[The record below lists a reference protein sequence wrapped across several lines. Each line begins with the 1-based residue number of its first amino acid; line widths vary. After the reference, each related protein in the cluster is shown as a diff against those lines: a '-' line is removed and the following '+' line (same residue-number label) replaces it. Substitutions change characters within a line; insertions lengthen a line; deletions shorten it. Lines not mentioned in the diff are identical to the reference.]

1 MRHPSAETLVNG
13 ARPEDAGI
21 VTVRRT
27 VLLTAGLT
35 ALLIGL
41 LVVWLIRSNKP
52 AAALAAL
59 PAARAAD
66 VSTIDERIVKA
77 SDALVLPT
85 SPPAPRPHPNPAFV
99 ADNAVEPFVPDP
111 PAVQQPSSPAER
123 PAIEPQHNADTLANA
138 RRQVAADARKADL
151 AVKLD
156 AVPAATSTNR
166 MSPAGA
172 TVGADSAPV
181 GEYVLQRGTII
192 PAATYTSIDSTVPG
206 IVTAQVRQD
215 VYDSTHRY
223 LLIPRGSRLVGA
235 YASGM
240 TNGQARLFV
249 GFDSIKLPN
258 GHTIELGSMPGVD
271 LQGVAGLGGKVDFHT
286 ARLFGNVVLLSIL
299 DSATQLVQSRGSGS
313 GANVIVNAGQ
323 ATGQRASAL
332 SSLSVGQ
339 NLNQMPTMHSAEGF
353 ILNVMVERDLS
364 LSHYQAPS
372 AL

>member
-1 MRHPSAETLVNG
+1 
-13 ARPEDAGI
+13 
-21 VTVRRT
+21 VTIRRT
-27 VLLTAGLT
+27 ALLAAGLT

-41 LVVWLIRSNKP
+41 LAFWLIRSNKP
-52 AAALAAL
+52 ASALAAL

-77 SDALVLPT
+77 SDALALPT
-85 SPPAPRPHPNPAFV
+85 SPPAPSPHPNPAFV

-111 PAVQQPSSPAER
+111 PTVQPPSSPAER
-123 PAIEPQHNADTLANA
+123 PAVDRQHNADTLANA
-138 RRQVAADARKADL
+138 RRQVAADARNAEL
-151 AVKLD
+151 LVKLD

-166 MSPAGA
+166 ISPAAA

-181 GEYVLQRGTII
+181 GECVLQRGTLI

-223 LLIPRGSRLVGA
+223 LLIPKGSRLVGA

-258 GHTIELGSMPGVD
+258 GRTIELGNMPGID

-286 ARLFGNVVLLSIL
+286 ARLFGNAVLLSVL
-299 DSATQLVQSRGSGS
+299 DAATQLAQPRGSGS
-313 GANVIVNAGQ
+313 GTNVIVNTGQ
-323 ATGQRASAL
+323 AAEQRASAL
-332 SSLSVGQ
+332 SSSAVGPYS
-339 NLNQMPTMHSAEGF
+339 NQMPTMHTPQGF
-353 ILNVMVERDLS
+353 ILNVMVERDVPLS
-364 LSHYQAPS
+364 PYHTPS
-372 AL
+372 E

>member
-1 MRHPSAETLVNG
+1 
-13 ARPEDAGI
+13 

-27 VLLTAGLT
+27 VLLAAGLT
-35 ALLIGL
+35 ALVIGL

-52 AAALAAL
+52 AAVLAAL

-85 SPPAPRPHPNPAFV
+85 SPPAPHPQPNPAFV

-111 PAVQQPSSPAER
+111 PAVQQQPPSLAGQPAFER
-123 PAIEPQHNADTLANA
+123 QHKADTLASA
-138 RRQVAADARKADL
+138 RRQVAVEARNADL

-156 AVPAATSTNR
+156 SVPATSTNR
-166 MSPAGA
+166 ISPAGA
-172 TVGADSAPV
+172 TVGADSAPA
-181 GEYVLQRGTII
+181 GEYVLQRGTVI

-223 LLIPRGSRLVGA
+223 LLVPKGSRLVGA

-258 GHTIELGSMPGVD
+258 GHTIELGNMPGVD

-299 DSATQLVQSRGSGS
+299 DAAIQLVQPRGSGN
-313 GANVIVNAGQ
+313 GTNVILNAGQ
-323 ATGQRASAL
+323 VTGQRASTL
-332 SSLSVGQ
+332 SSLSANQ
-339 NLNQMPTMHSAEGF
+339 NSNQTPTMHTPEGF

-364 LSHYQAPS
+364 LSPYQAPS

>member
-1 MRHPSAETLVNG
+1 MTRPIAEALVNG

-21 VTVRRT
+21 VTIRHT
-27 VLLTAGLT
+27 VLLSAGLT

-85 SPPAPRPHPNPAFV
+85 SPPAPSPRLDPALV
-99 ADNAVEPFVPDP
+99 ADNVAAPFVPDP
-111 PAVQQPSSPAER
+111 SDVPPPPPAEH
-123 PAIEPQHNADTLANA
+123 PAFERQHNADTLANA
-138 RRQVAADARKADL
+138 RRQVAADARNADL

-156 AVPAATSTNR
+156 AVPAATNTNR
-166 MSPAGA
+166 ISPVGA
-172 TVGADSAPV
+172 TVGTDSAPV
-181 GEYVLQRGTII
+181 GEYVLQRGTVI

-223 LLIPRGSRLVGA
+223 LLIPKGSRLVGS

-258 GHTIELGSMPGVD
+258 GHTIELGNMPGVD
-271 LQGVAGLGGKVDFHT
+271 FKGVAGLGGTVDFHT
-286 ARLFGNVVLLSIL
+286 ARLFGNIVLLSIL
-299 DSATQLVQSRGSGS
+299 DAATQLVQPRGSGG
-313 GANVIVNAGQ
+313 GASVIVNAGQ
-323 ATGQRASAL
+323 ASGQRASTL
-332 SSLSVGQ
+332 SSLSTGQ
-339 NLNQMPTMHSAEGF
+339 YSNQTPTMHTPEGF
-353 ILNVMVERDLS
+353 ILNVMVQHDVPLS
-364 LSHYQAPS
+364 AYQSHGE
-372 AL
+372 